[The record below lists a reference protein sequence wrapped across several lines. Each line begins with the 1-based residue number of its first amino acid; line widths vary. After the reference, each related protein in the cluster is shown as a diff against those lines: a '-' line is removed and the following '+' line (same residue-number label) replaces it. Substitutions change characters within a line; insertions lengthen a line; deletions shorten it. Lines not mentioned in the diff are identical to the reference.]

1 MLDKIKI
8 LIGLKFSWFVIVIII
23 VPTIGFNQ
31 HYKSSAKPIKIS
43 TKDGVLFCGSS
54 RIHGNASLHGRCS
67 PCGAINSD
75 ETSLLSK
82 SKYDVNGEI
91 AHINF
96 SIHSS
101 INGQLY
107 FRFCEISNLKHCLK
121 NDKVYI
127 KESSERMYNFSAG
140 NQTVSLHLHIP
151 KQFNNGQYLLQSNVI
166 LNLVHLV
173 NCVPVITNNNADKH
187 SLQINEERRTIDM
200 EPDGLIDGYEGLH
213 DHNLPE
219 NHWTDQQNNSNG
231 INYKQ
236 KKTLL
241 EIPDNELAALDNYN
255 NTVQNNVD
263 TKNAEELS
271 QHHEAS
277 SSQFYRN
284 TRENVFTSVIGAIFD
299 YFKGKSGN
307 SSRDTKLVTQ
317 EDYVWKDGKDNKTI
331 NLITIDGLNSSVINK
346 QIDKNSYIV
355 GHGAG
360 RESYETPEPLL
371 VHNISFNTDSIANE
385 INVERNGS
393 YVHVSG
399 FIENV
404 TDVLDEKNQDYRHG
418 TKNEIISNAINLYG
432 IAIPPTDTNIN
443 SLHDKE
449 DTNNGKI
456 EEVGNYINAQFTQIE
471 ELSNKKS
478 VVRTGKH
485 QVAIGRKDL
494 MEIYQH
500 TNHHNVIHQ
509 QKTDSSTKRNN
520 EITSINHNNDS
531 VKEGPAFS
539 WLSGK
544 SAEVRNSGTMFV
556 PTFEAIDPIEH
567 SGIHRPALAFAKN
580 TNSVSRKRIKKKKR
594 KKSKRKSKTRLRK
607 TKTDHT
613 KKETLSQ
620 PVTKSIQKSK
630 TTSIKPISQSKV
642 KSIQSAVEPRKDVS
656 KVSNSFN
663 QLEQLVNLVMSTKG
677 KQKHQNVQ
685 LKKKQRQDVPKVSNK
700 YNKLKQ
706 LVSLVKSVKEP
717 KAFGE
722 THKSAKFRTDVKHV
736 FGTLGKKKLQQ
747 GAERKMKP
755 LANFIP
761 KSYGINIK
769 SANKELKVNEQK
781 YQVHKQAKPSIKRIL
796 NAKRYQ
802 IKSSNHKGK
811 QNLNYIVTSKG
822 DSVSKT
828 NNTTL
833 QLDPD
838 YIVTGSMD
846 LNGTNNHLFTNE
858 KGQTSTHKFASHI
871 INDLVQRGFLEENH
885 ASGMSTAPG
894 SPLKISKPNAKFID
908 EQFRKPNNKHSI
920 KILPSSQTPERDY
933 FKISPRSTNS
943 DYSEV
948 IHSTVE
954 PVPSPKPSVITELMK
969 MGFIDKYTLPIIDIR
984 KSNDTH
990 IKPETGSRSKSNSS
1004 QYTVLETKEKA
1015 NNFNEQTVNGYIAS
1029 KKIVGKKGKN
1039 KPKEKNM
1046 NEQNPNAQNLLSKDL
1061 KILDLLKM
1069 GFIDK
1074 ETLSLIDLIKS
1085 NVTRVTQD
1093 IDKADLEV
1101 TKSLRENFQSS
1112 AKVLINSKATEQNH
1126 ISTSSNID
1134 STKES
1139 NKKEGMQTNKQIVPS
1154 DFKLSNI
1161 LKGDA
1166 KTITDNQ
1173 KHRENNEKTI
1183 SKDNKIL
1190 ELMKM
1195 GFIDEATLPIIDLTK
1210 SDVIKVT
1217 SKTGDLEL
1225 KSTKEN
1231 KQINRLNS
1239 ERVNIVNR
1247 DEQLMSKD
1255 KTTGK
1260 IYSQSELIDLVLK
1273 DGTEK
1278 LKDIE
1283 VREHDKQTQDTSNIE
1298 GEAPLKTDKVNKK
1311 YNSLKS
1317 KKLPKRKTKLKFNET
1332 IDSTQNAHLQ
1342 FNKSVDVNDKKKG
1355 KIQDTIINKEN
1366 IIIKDVESD
1375 NANTQLQLNMSQ
1387 AERQINQSRKSLN
1400 IKKIDHQQFIASII
1414 KKQKKKWKKKSRR
1427 RMKNKTKSRI
1437 QTSKENLSKFVI
1449 GAQTNESVLE
1459 FEKSAR
1465 MNVIAKSEIGT
1476 LDNEDVKDQLK
1487 FNNSFTGSPM
1497 NLKDS
1502 LQNAPKKAKKS
1513 RSRKKKKTPNEDKS
1527 KIANSNV
1534 IISETD
1540 DSNNTKTKNEDII
1553 IDETNNIN
1561 NESSSSRALKNKEK
1575 NKNLFLEIKELGGLE
1590 KVLQPLD
1597 KKTFDGNP
1605 RTETNNITSEQA
1617 YQKQP
1622 MKNESNSSDQKSDKD
1637 DHTGNTTDSGNVG
1650 EESVLKTSSLEGQ
1663 QKSPTKIKNKLYSDN
1678 VKLTIKHNGQSI
1690 KTILQRINDLK
1701 SKTLESELL
1710 LSLALDQLSK
1720 SGNVERV
1727 VKTDHNVFP
1736 INTSLKSLTENLTS
1750 PLSLDQTIEATNLL
1764 SAENKEMFFETDLT
1778 SPVSQ
1783 SAGNKNIKIRK
1794 MSTSKL
1800 PSKEDFLDTQKL
1812 NPHAIKGIPKSLL
1825 KHDVDMIIQ
1834 KTVLSGRKTKT
1845 SKKVTGKSTR
1855 PKTKTKKTKAVTS
1868 SKHKSKDDRKL
1879 LPVNLNTLDYTS
1891 QTNINNSE
1899 PSKLDLHSES
1909 EIIKSNEHLKTVN
1922 IPMSTT
1928 SKVNSTSQ
1936 RSENTDK
1943 NEVKYEEGEQS
1954 LKLSNQNEESTNDT
1968 TKITKHERKEISEIG
1983 EEDSTIKSKKTIS
1996 KDISPTNKSSL
2007 SSRDSTLHAT
2017 NIPNKKQQ
2025 TVISELIVPNQ
2036 MLSDKSSDKL
2046 PPIKSGS
2053 LINIK
2058 QREHQTLS
2066 RLNTSQHVYTN
2077 KTTTS
2082 ISPQQT
2088 RNETLLNE
2096 NEMQSIKIQN
2106 LMNQTLDGVETKQV
2120 SSSEILDTSVIDK
2133 SPLENTLDVQGNQ
2146 ESVDSNITMWST
2158 ETKDNSTSLA
2168 DNDEKNTAEV
2178 FQDNLPTV
2186 ERNIIKTHEDL
2197 KDRLTPRDRNV
2208 SRSSTEKQTRQNLS
2222 DRNESKTT
2230 KGNKGKITMV
2240 ETVTSKEH
2248 SDRVLLGDRN
2258 VTKTTKDE
2266 NENDFINQKK
2276 ENDFIKQKKENDFI
2290 KQKKENDFI
2299 KQLRDLKERMM
2310 SEAAND
2316 KSSTVNS
2323 EDRLSSVDIM
2333 VKGRNMKKE
2342 ENASLR
2348 TSVAP
2353 KYELHLNGEGALQ
2366 YNHSPLVSK
2375 PDLVDMYKEM
2385 NYSDPKLKVPDTS
2398 SYNNRRNKKYPQ
2410 IHSVPSG
2417 RGKVNSVSYS
2427 AILRSFRKEGGNQP
2441 MLNRPNIVGEQF
2453 LGASSQFDYPTSTSQ
2468 QNLVLAEQQGTTTT
2482 VPTSVDSSG
2491 LVSARVDQ
2499 TENTKWASLASGIM
2513 QRDKKAPGV
2522 VIDNKR
2528 TSIVGG
2534 KQWPA
2539 LVAQHLQWTD
2549 TAPNSMSLS
2558 MGHNTDGRYIS
2569 DPFTG
2574 KDRHIGTIDKVNS
2587 GMHLNG
2593 KGVSNLRPK
2602 QRKTVDNDQQFENIL
2617 NSLVDVA
2624 MESSYLAQEQRGGIV
2639 DQTMGRVVDKAIK
2652 TQTRKGNPATP
2663 MYSKWDRHGTMHNN
2677 DRDMINNY
2685 RISSVPL
2692 PQNIDRNPNTDVNR
2706 IKDQNSVDLSLGYQ
2720 QTTSTQPPN
2729 LFMYGKSQNYWW
2741 HDRQVRGPS
2750 DVLTFSGANLPLNS
2764 MRRRIGNKPVN
2775 SVKSTILNSK
2785 VSKADINRSS
2795 PRVRNDRIL
2804 KVATEPDIVLLNR
2817 KPDIGLHSSEPGIE
2831 LHSRRAI
2838 DLHNKEEIQTTDVNL
2853 NNKPSQIYSNIELPG
2868 LKAPGLQIR
2877 SMETPKKKNIQF
2889 GGLFVAQN
2897 AANEQQERIKM
2908 QDEPNRAIRPHQRL
2922 TNKKTIHLMPGILG
2936 AHDIL
2941 SLQNQHNSQ
2950 PDVTDLHT
2958 PTVPY
2963 SRLVP
2968 QNQYHNTIPGTP
2980 NYGFPFEMSLLQFQ
2994 HARNQG
3000 TRRIRVRSPQEMAK
3014 TQIHYDAGLANK
3026 VSSNNLNPNDYAYEY
3041 PGQPHEVVVNINI
3054 MKNLS
3059 NVCAP
3064 DERFTC
3070 NPVENN
3076 VAVSELRSLCIS
3088 SCNQG
3093 YCPVDK
3099 CSCFCVSLTT
3109 LDVKNIIVESNKVV
3123 PSKQTNLL
3131 GHILENSGTNTP
3143 KLPKTVNI
3151 IGMNSDISGTTSPKN
3166 SNTMNIIGMKAGNLG
3181 TGSPKPSK
3189 TVNIIGMNAE
3199 NSINGFPAPFKTE
3212 NNIGMN
3218 AENLGTGSP
3227 SPPKTVNIIGMNAET
3242 SGTAPPT
3249 PSNTLNMIG
3258 MVRSNP
3264 LPHEVLQIPRVTCT
3278 VTSLFLSIKGM
3289 IDWCNTECNISLNN
3303 CPMHICDCQFIL

>member
-802 IKSSNHKGK
+802 IKSSNHK
-811 QNLNYIVTSKG
+811 
-822 DSVSKT
+822 
-828 NNTTL
+828 
-833 QLDPD
+833 
-838 YIVTGSMD
+838 
-846 LNGTNNHLFTNE
+846 
-858 KGQTSTHKFASHI
+858 
-871 INDLVQRGFLEENH
+871 
-885 ASGMSTAPG
+885 
-894 SPLKISKPNAKFID
+894 
-908 EQFRKPNNKHSI
+908 
-920 KILPSSQTPERDY
+920 
-933 FKISPRSTNS
+933 
-943 DYSEV
+943 
-948 IHSTVE
+948 
-954 PVPSPKPSVITELMK
+954 
-969 MGFIDKYTLPIIDIR
+969 
-984 KSNDTH
+984 
-990 IKPETGSRSKSNSS
+990 
-1004 QYTVLETKEKA
+1004 
-1015 NNFNEQTVNGYIAS
+1015 
-1029 KKIVGKKGKN
+1029 
-1039 KPKEKNM
+1039 
-1046 NEQNPNAQNLLSKDL
+1046 
-1061 KILDLLKM
+1061 
-1069 GFIDK
+1069 
-1074 ETLSLIDLIKS
+1074 
-1085 NVTRVTQD
+1085 
-1093 IDKADLEV
+1093 
-1101 TKSLRENFQSS
+1101 
-1112 AKVLINSKATEQNH
+1112 
-1126 ISTSSNID
+1126 
-1134 STKES
+1134 
-1139 NKKEGMQTNKQIVPS
+1139 
-1154 DFKLSNI
+1154 
-1161 LKGDA
+1161 
-1166 KTITDNQ
+1166 
-1173 KHRENNEKTI
+1173 
-1183 SKDNKIL
+1183 
-1190 ELMKM
+1190 
-1195 GFIDEATLPIIDLTK
+1195 
-1210 SDVIKVT
+1210 
-1217 SKTGDLEL
+1217 
-1225 KSTKEN
+1225 
-1231 KQINRLNS
+1231 
-1239 ERVNIVNR
+1239 
-1247 DEQLMSKD
+1247 
-1255 KTTGK
+1255 
-1260 IYSQSELIDLVLK
+1260 
-1273 DGTEK
+1273 
-1278 LKDIE
+1278 
-1283 VREHDKQTQDTSNIE
+1283 
-1298 GEAPLKTDKVNKK
+1298 
-1311 YNSLKS
+1311 
-1317 KKLPKRKTKLKFNET
+1317 
-1332 IDSTQNAHLQ
+1332 
-1342 FNKSVDVNDKKKG
+1342 
-1355 KIQDTIINKEN
+1355 
-1366 IIIKDVESD
+1366 
-1375 NANTQLQLNMSQ
+1375 
-1387 AERQINQSRKSLN
+1387 
-1400 IKKIDHQQFIASII
+1400 
-1414 KKQKKKWKKKSRR
+1414 
-1427 RMKNKTKSRI
+1427 
-1437 QTSKENLSKFVI
+1437 
-1449 GAQTNESVLE
+1449 
-1459 FEKSAR
+1459 
-1465 MNVIAKSEIGT
+1465 
-1476 LDNEDVKDQLK
+1476 
-1487 FNNSFTGSPM
+1487 GSPM

>member
-1513 RSRKKKKTPNEDKS
+1513 RSRKKKKTPNEDK
-1527 KIANSNV
+1527 
-1534 IISETD
+1534 T
-1540 DSNNTKTKNEDII
+1540 
-1553 IDETNNIN
+1553 
-1561 NESSSSRALKNKEK
+1561 
-1575 NKNLFLEIKELGGLE
+1575 
-1590 KVLQPLD
+1590 
-1597 KKTFDGNP
+1597 
-1605 RTETNNITSEQA
+1605 
-1617 YQKQP
+1617 
-1622 MKNESNSSDQKSDKD
+1622 
-1637 DHTGNTTDSGNVG
+1637 
-1650 EESVLKTSSLEGQ
+1650 
-1663 QKSPTKIKNKLYSDN
+1663 
-1678 VKLTIKHNGQSI
+1678 
-1690 KTILQRINDLK
+1690 
-1701 SKTLESELL
+1701 
-1710 LSLALDQLSK
+1710 
-1720 SGNVERV
+1720 
-1727 VKTDHNVFP
+1727 
-1736 INTSLKSLTENLTS
+1736 
-1750 PLSLDQTIEATNLL
+1750 
-1764 SAENKEMFFETDLT
+1764 ENKEMFFETDLT